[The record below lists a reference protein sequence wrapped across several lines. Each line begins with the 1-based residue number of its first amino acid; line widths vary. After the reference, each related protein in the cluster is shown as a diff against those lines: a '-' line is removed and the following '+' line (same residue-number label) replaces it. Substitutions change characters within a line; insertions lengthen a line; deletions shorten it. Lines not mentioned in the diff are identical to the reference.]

1 MAGIPHYITGWGG
14 GGRLAG
20 WSAATYT
27 HRAQLGFGLDR
38 GHTSCVMATIPSLGG
53 AGEGGWRGWGWV
65 RDRKGGKVTSYDW
78 LGGGGGQSAG
88 TYTHRVQ
95 FTLAFTASTPPAL
108 WLGLYSRVQFTVNC
122 TREYS

>member
-1 MAGIPHYITGWGG
+1 MTGLGG

-27 HRAQLGFGLDR
+27 HRVQLGFGLHR
-38 GHTSCVMATIPSLGG
+38 GHTSCIMATIPGRSLGG

-78 LGGGGGQSAG
+78 LGGGGAVSWHLHTQGAVHFSLHSEHTSCIMARIVL
-88 TYTHRVQ
+88 T
-95 FTLAFTASTPPAL
+95 S
-108 WLGLYSRVQFTVNC
+108 TVNC
-122 TREYS
+122 